1 MDNNNSN
8 IYENTHQG
16 LNINNFNQPGSDS
29 NLPRNN
35 LKMIN
40 NPNNIPTI
48 KVIKEHNYDERFL
61 FYEIGNLSF
70 ATATLLLAIS
80 TWDGFKNKML
90 LTVFGFFF
98 GALGQLITA
107 IYCFKE
113 GYYIDGTEYFF
124 FTLNWC
130 ANTCFDIFTHFGWMQ
145 PLGGTEYGFLG
156 LMGCMFV
163 IVFFIQSFNAPSK
176 MLNIFH
182 FPILFGFVFNTIG
195 NFCDSKTLVRIAA
208 VCNIITAALSYYF
221 VVGSTLNARFKKV
234 YLPILDGNNFL
245 HKL

>member
-35 LKMIN
+35 FKMIN

-90 LTVFGFFF
+90 LTVFGFF
-98 GALGQLITA
+98 LWSTWTINN
-107 IYCFKE
+107 C
-113 GYYIDGTEYFF
+113 
-124 FTLNWC
+124 
-130 ANTCFDIFTHFGWMQ
+130 H
-145 PLGGTEYGFLG
+145 
-156 LMGCMFV
+156 
-163 IVFFIQSFNAPSK
+163 
-176 MLNIFH
+176 
-182 FPILFGFVFNTIG
+182 ILF
-195 NFCDSKTLVRIAA
+195 
-208 VCNIITAALSYYF
+208 
-221 VVGSTLNARFKKV
+221 
-234 YLPILDGNNFL
+234 
-245 HKL
+245 

>member
-1 MDNNNSN
+1 MDNNKSN

-35 LKMIN
+35 FKMIN

-124 FTLNWC
+124 FTLNW
-130 ANTCFDIFTHFGWMQ
+130 
-145 PLGGTEYGFLG
+145 
-156 LMGCMFV
+156 
-163 IVFFIQSFNAPSK
+163 
-176 MLNIFH
+176 
-182 FPILFGFVFNTIG
+182 
-195 NFCDSKTLVRIAA
+195 
-208 VCNIITAALSYYF
+208 
-221 VVGSTLNARFKKV
+221 
-234 YLPILDGNNFL
+234 
-245 HKL
+245 